1 MATQLDHVHNT
12 KARLYERLKELE
24 RAAQEVREL
33 LDAQDKI
40 EKLLGSG
47 SLPRVTQPASE
58 PQKPQVR
65 TLQNRNVTALVREYI
80 DKYSEDA
87 ALNVTSIVRD
97 YLIGKHGAKGKYRS
111 LYAAVCVILKKETQ
125 LTTSDRPRLEYKKGI
140 GFYRVNVQK
149 SS

>member
-1 MATQLDHVHNT
+1 MATQLDHSQNI
-12 KARLYERLKELE
+12 KARLFERLKALE
-24 RAAQEVREL
+24 RECEEVRDLLAAQDRI
-33 LDAQDKI
+33 DKV
-40 EKLLGSG
+40 LGSG

-87 ALNVTSIVRD
+87 ALNVTTIVRD
-97 YLIGKHGAKGKYRS
+97 YLIDQHGVKGKYRS

-125 LTTSDRPRLEYKKGI
+125 SNQSKSARLNYVKGA
-140 GFYRVNVQK
+140 GFFKRRQD
-149 SS
+149 